1 MKKLLKF
8 LSLTLTLIL
17 TFSFIGCNKTSTE
30 ETDNLSVQLTSSETV
45 IDREKGTVTKT
56 LTATVY
62 PENATN
68 KKVDWYIDWDYDEE
82 EGLPHSLVVTDYVKV
97 KPLKDGSNVA
107 QVTCYKGFEDVI
119 KITAVTRAGN
129 FSAVCYVEYDGAPE
143 NFIINIDNNI
153 YTTQSPLMHF
163 YSGDTYTTSID
174 TTNIF
179 DKVGAKYEYSYS
191 VVDFGGNGIINV
203 RFEEYDY
210 EWSDDGRELIRG
222 ELINDYEEEIYLAD
236 KRQLESIQKNF
247 SINNIFNKL
256 FTFKVDRDELEIKF
270 LGNESYIDVWDL
282 DGVNRIKYLET
293 VEPCTFYVT
302 IQENI
307 TGITFRF
314 NFDIENRVT
323 SVSLDN
329 STLYF

>member
-17 TFSFIGCNKTSTE
+17 TFSFIGCNKTTPTE
-30 ETDNLSVQLTSSETV
+30 EPENLSVQLTSSETV

-68 KKVDWYIDWDYDEE
+68 KKVDWYIDWTEE
-82 EGLPHSLVVTDYVKV
+82 LAEPLNVENFVTVT
-97 KPLKDGSNVA
+97 PLEDGSNVA
-107 QVTCYKGFEDVI
+107 KVTCYRWFENDI

-143 NFIINIDNNI
+143 NFKIRIDNTT
-153 YTTQSPLMHF
+153 YTTESPLIHV
-163 YSGDTYTTSID
+163 YSGDTYTVD
-174 TTNIF
+174 LELYNVF
-179 DKVGAKYEYSYS
+179 GKVGSRYSKFRVS
-191 VVDFGGNGIINV
+191 DFGGSGIVNV
-203 RFEEYDY
+203 LREKY
-210 EWSDDGRELIRG
+210 EPLWADDGALIGRG
-222 ELINDYEEEIYLAD
+222 ELIDTQEQEINLSDKTNLANI
-236 KRQLESIQKNF
+236 KYWY
-247 SINNIFNKL
+247 SINIFESLFFWKINKNN
-256 FTFKVDRDELEIKF
+256 LEIKF
-270 LGNESYIDVWDL
+270 KGNESYIDVWD
-282 DGVNRIKYLET
+282 GEGINHIVYIET
-293 VEPCTFYVT
+293 IEPCTFYITVE
-302 IQENI
+302 ENI
-307 TGITFRF
+307 TGMTFRF

>member
-17 TFSFIGCNKTSTE
+17 TFSFIGCNKTPPTE
-30 ETDNLSVQLTSSETV
+30 ETENLSVQLTSSETV

-68 KKVDWYIDWDYDEE
+68 KKVDWYIDWAEE
-82 EGLPHSLVVTDYVKV
+82 LAEPLNVENFVTVT
-97 KPLKDGSNVA
+97 PLEDGSNVA
-107 QVTCYKGFEDVI
+107 KVTCYTWFEDDI

-143 NFIINIDNNI
+143 NFKIRIDNTT
-153 YTTQSPLMHF
+153 YTTESPLIHV
-163 YSGDTYTTSID
+163 YSGDTYTVNLELDNFFGKIGSR
-174 TTNIF
+174 
-179 DKVGAKYEYSYS
+179 YSKFYVS
-191 VVDFGGNGIINV
+191 DFGGNGIINV
-203 RFEEYDY
+203 CFEEYDY
-210 EWSDDGRELIRG
+210 EWSDDGKELIRG
-222 ELINDYEEEIYLAD
+222 ELINDYEEEIALNN
-236 KRQLESIQKNF
+236 KKQLENIQKNF
-247 SINNIFNKL
+247 SIYNIFSKL
-256 FTFKVDRDELEIKF
+256 FTFKIDNEELEIKF
-270 LGNESYIDVWDL
+270 LGNESFIDVWDL
-282 DGVNRIKYLET
+282 DGVNHIQYLET
-293 VEPCTFYVT
+293 VEPCTFYITV
-302 IQENI
+302 EEEI
-307 TGITFRF
+307 TGITFKF